1 MIKKTLGKMLVEGG
15 YINNYQLSEALIK
28 QKANPNMK
36 LGDILIQLGYLTK
49 EILYEILKKQTETAE
64 KSVNVKETISKNIE
78 TLYKI
83 TDYEKTL
90 TVVNKELTAL
100 IRLLI
105 KNKLIKIDDYFDEL
119 KREE

>member
-28 QKANPNMK
+28 QKTNPNMK

-64 KSVNVKETISKNIE
+64 KSVNVKETISENIE